1 LTKKPILWVVWL
13 AVTLVTVACGNAA
26 EPAAALPAPQLE
38 ADESEPELAVQP
50 TDAQAPSE
58 PTGEVVPE
66 EEAAEPEPVEQA
78 APVGSALEPRPHRTA
93 PASPGVF
100 VSDQVQF
107 VGATGSPQLVEFF
120 TYW

>member
-13 AVTLVTVACGNAA
+13 AIALVTVACGSAA
-26 EPAAALPAPQLE
+26 EPTAAPPAPQLE

-58 PTGEVVPE
+58 PTGEVAPE
-66 EEAAEPEPVEQA
+66 EEGAEPEPVGQA
-78 APVGSALEPRPHRTA
+78 APAESAQEPRPHRTA
-93 PASPGVF
+93 PASPGAF
-100 VSDQVQF
+100 VSDQAQF